1 MPGEAERSLWLACG
15 TCRSPK
21 RSARACGSPR
31 ITTRSP
37 MWARYLLG
45 RRNPSRV
52 QPPQWGTQ
60 CVLHLARAQVTSGGV
75 LRSLIKFG
83 VPVVA
88 AALALSACGGTTSSG
103 DKSAGGKACDLKIG
117 FFGALTGDAANLGI
131 NIKNGAELA
140 VNQYNE
146 KNADCK
152 VTLVTFDSQGDPSI
166 APGLAQKA
174 VTDKKLVGIV
184 GPAFSDESKAA
195 DPIFEKAGL
204 NIITASATNP
214 ALSENGWKT
223 FHRILGNDAT
233 QGPAAAKYIK
243 DVLKA
248 QKVFVSD
255 ETAADGKQDDFS
267 PTVTKAKASG
277 ATAFFYGGY
286 YSNASKL
293 AKQLK
298 DGGFTGTFVAA
309 DGVKDDGFIKGA
321 GAAAEGA
328 IVTCPCL
335 PPDKA
340 PEFGAAY
347 KAAYNSDPA
356 TYSAEAYDAAN
367 VFLDGIKAGKTTSA
381 DMMAFISSYSAK
393 GVTKNVKFDA
403 KGEPAEVSVWAYK
416 VTGGKIVPD
425 QEIK

>member
-1 MPGEAERSLWLACG
+1 M
-15 TCRSPK
+15 
-21 RSARACGSPR
+21 
-31 ITTRSP
+31 
-37 MWARYLLG
+37 
-45 RRNPSRV
+45 
-52 QPPQWGTQ
+52 
-60 CVLHLARAQVTSGGV
+60 
-75 LRSLIKFG
+75 RSLIKFG

-184 GPAFSDESKAA
+184 GPAFSGESKAA

-204 NIITASATNP
+204 NLISASATNP
-214 ALSENGWKT
+214 TLSENGWKT

-233 QGPAAAKYIK
+233 QGPAAAKYMK
-243 DVLKA
+243 DILKVDKA
-248 QKVFVSD
+248 FVIDDSSEYGKGLADIVRKDLGSMVVGSDAIQQKQ
-255 ETAADGKQDDFS
+255 TDFS
-267 PTVTKAKASG
+267 GTVTKVTASKAP
-277 ATAFFYGGY
+277 AVFFGGY
-286 YSNASKL
+286 YAEAAL
-293 AKQLK
+293 LVKQLRAA
-298 DGGFTGTFVAA
+298 GYTGTFVAA
-309 DGVKDDGFIKGA
+309 DGVKDDGFIKAA

-335 PPDKA
+335 PPDQA
-340 PEFGAAY
+340 PEFATAF
-347 KAAYNSDPA
+347 KKAYNSDPA

-367 VFLDGIKAGKTTSA
+367 VFLAAIAAGKSA
-381 DMMAFISSYSAK
+381 SKDMTAFIGSYDQK
-393 GVTKNVKFDA
+393 GVTKQVKFDD
-403 KGEPAEVSVWAYK
+403 KGEPANVSVWAYK

-425 QEIK
+425 QEVK

>member
-1 MPGEAERSLWLACG
+1 
-15 TCRSPK
+15 
-21 RSARACGSPR
+21 
-31 ITTRSP
+31 
-37 MWARYLLG
+37 
-45 RRNPSRV
+45 
-52 QPPQWGTQ
+52 
-60 CVLHLARAQVTSGGV
+60 
-75 LRSLIKFG
+75 LRSVFKIG
-83 VPVVA
+83 VPLVA
-88 AALALSACGGTTSSG
+88 AALALSACGGTTGDGDSASG
-103 DKSAGGKACDLKIG
+103 DKACDLKIG

-140 VNQYNE
+140 VTEYNS

-152 VTLVTFDSQGDPSI
+152 VSLTSFDSQGDPAI

-184 GPAFSDESKAA
+184 GPAFSGESKAA
-195 DPIFEKAGL
+195 DPIFDKAGL

-255 ETAADGKQDDFS
+255 DTSEYGKGLADIVKKDLGSVVAGTDQTAADGKQDDFS
-267 PTVTKAKASG
+267 ATVTKAKASG
-277 ATAFFYGGY
+277 ASVFFYGGY

-340 PEFGAAY
+340 PEFAAAY
-347 KAAYNSDPA
+347 KKAYNSDPA

-367 VFLDGIKAGKTTSA
+367 VFLAAIKAGKTSSA
-381 DMMAFISSYSAK
+381 DMTAFIGSYTAQ

-403 KGEPAEVSVWAYK
+403 KGEPAEVTVWAYK